1 MEYSQALTFL
11 FSLIDY
17 EKKKGYVET
26 LDEYKKFLENFGNP
40 HLKLKNPVLI
50 VGTKGKG
57 STAHLIAGGL
67 QSMGFKVGLYTSP
80 HLIDIRERIKINGE
94 KIPEERFAEYISRIK
109 PFIEG
114 KRGFRTVFETLT
126 LIAFLYFLEENVDF
140 AVLEAGLGGRLD
152 ATNVV
157 NQRLTVISNISY
169 DHMEI
174 LGNTL
179 TKIAREK
186 AMVIKNSNPVVV
198 ASQHPQVY
206 KVIEKIAQ
214 QYGAQIF
221 YLTRNTRYRVKNF
234 KIEELIVEYQGIGKK
249 HIFHLN
255 QGGIFQAKNVA
266 LSALALEVLG
276 LDNFN
281 FENVRIE
288 GRFEVLSRS
297 PLLIIDGAHNMD
309 SVKKLLHSVNKLL
322 GKDVTFIF
330 GINADKEVTKIVSKI
345 AHFNPAK
352 VIITKSQSPRAEI
365 PDKIQKIFQEFGYYN
380 TLLSDS
386 SKSALEMALKISDR
400 ILVFG
405 SFYLAGEIKNLYNE
419 GLNTLSSF

>member
-1 MEYSQALTFL
+1 MEYNQALTFL

-26 LDEYKKFLENFGNP
+26 LDEYKKFLDNFGNP
-40 HLKLKNPVLI
+40 HLKLKNPILI

-67 QSMGFKVGLYTSP
+67 ESMGFKVGLYTSP

-94 KIPEERFAEYISRIK
+94 KIPEERFSEYISRIK

-126 LIAFLYFLEENVDF
+126 LIAFLYFTEENVDF

-157 NQRLTVISNISY
+157 NQRLTVITNISY

-186 AMVIKNSNPVVV
+186 AMVIKNPNPVVV
-198 ASQHPQVY
+198 SSQHPQVY
-206 KVIEKIAQ
+206 RVIEKIAQ
-214 QYGAQIF
+214 QYGAQVF
-221 YLTRNTRYRVKNF
+221 HLTRNTRYAVKNS
-234 KIEELIVEYQGIGKK
+234 KIDELTVEYQGIGRK

-255 QGGIFQAKNVA
+255 QGGIFQARNIA
-266 LSALALEVLG
+266 LSALALEVMG
-276 LDNFN
+276 FDNFN
-281 FENVRIE
+281 FENVKIE
-288 GRFEVLSRS
+288 GRFEVLARN
-297 PLLIIDGAHNMD
+297 PLLIIDGAHNVD
-309 SVKKLLHSVNKLL
+309 SVKKLLHSVRKLL
-322 GKDVTFIF
+322 GRDITFIF
-330 GINADKEVTKIVSKI
+330 GINADKEVTKVVREIVRFK
-345 AHFNPAK
+345 PAK
-352 VIITKSQSPRAEI
+352 VIVTKSQSPRAEM
-365 PDKIQKIFQEFGYYN
+365 PEKIQKIFHEFGYKN

-386 SKSALEMALKISDR
+386 SKSALEMALKTTDR
-400 ILVFG
+400 IVAFG
-405 SFYLAGEIKNLYNE
+405 SFYLAGEIKELFNK
-419 GLNTLSSF
+419 G